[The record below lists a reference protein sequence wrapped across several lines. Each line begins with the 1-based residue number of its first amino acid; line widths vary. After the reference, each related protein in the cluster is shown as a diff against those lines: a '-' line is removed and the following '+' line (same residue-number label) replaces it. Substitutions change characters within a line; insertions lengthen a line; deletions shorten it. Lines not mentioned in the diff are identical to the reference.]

1 MATNNKL
8 SHIEAVVN
16 SFNLTDGQ
24 RIRLVKAMDKDFD
37 ELRNLC
43 IQDGTVFSQ
52 IVFYTA
58 LLELGVPE
66 NFVIRF
72 SEKWDEVVQR
82 LGEEKADSPTTW
94 LIDLVKYLKSKGV
107 DLEDDFAK
115 SIFRWQSSVKD

>member
-16 SFNLTDGQ
+16 SFNLTSGQ
-24 RIRLVKAMDKDFD
+24 RVRLVKAMDKDFE
-37 ELRNLC
+37 ELRTLC
-43 IQDGTVFSQ
+43 TQDGTVFSQ

-82 LGEEKADSPTTW
+82 LGAEKAESPTTW